1 MDMKVDTKKLIQ
13 LRNTKA
19 WSQQHLAEVSGL
31 SLRTIQRIEKTQS
44 ASQESVKAIA
54 AAFDGTPEML
64 LVEPPADKEL
74 LDAASASVVHSR
86 HSSFSVSR
94 QQLLWIATALLLS
107 FTLAMYWSQ
116 TVNAND
122 SNKKEVVSG
131 APVQVGDMALQ
142 QGMKWL
148 QLVDDEQYA
157 LSWKESGPIFKSSV
171 TQEKW
176 IEAMQLVRQPLGIV
190 TSRELAMAQAPS
202 TLPGLPEGEYL
213 IMTFSTVFD
222 SNTSVSTETLSMVK
236 VNDEY
241 RAIGYFIR

>member
-1 MDMKVDTKKLIQ
+1 MDMKIDTQKLIQ

-64 LVEPPADKEL
+64 LVEAPANKEQ
-74 LDAASASVVHSR
+74 LDAASASVVQTR
-86 HSSFSVSR
+86 RAGFSLSR

-107 FTLAMYWSQ
+107 FTLAVYWSQ
-116 TVNAND
+116 SVNAND
-122 SNKKEVVSG
+122 GNKKEVGSG

-142 QGMKWL
+142 QGMNWL

-157 LSWKESGPIFKSSV
+157 LSWDESGPIFKTSV
-171 TQEKW
+171 TQTKW

-190 TSRELAMAQAPS
+190 KSRELAMAQAPT
-202 TLPGLPEGEYL
+202 TLPGLPEGDYL
-213 IMTFSTVFD
+213 IITFSTAFD
-222 SNTSVSTETLSMVK
+222 GNTSVSTETLSMVK